1 MYIGRFAPTPSG
13 SLHFG
18 SIVTAIASYLDAKA
32 HQGKWLVKIDDIDQ
46 PRVLK
51 GAENSILNSLELLGL
66 EWDEKP
72 SHQSERIEFYQYYL
86 EALKENGHLY
96 LCSCSR
102 KTIYASGKNGLDG
115 IIYNGACR
123 NMENKDS
130 KKNAYRVK
138 VNNALLMIEDLVQ
151 GKIKQNLANDIGDF
165 IVKRS
170 DQIFAYQFA
179 VVVDNYLDKITHLCR
194 GNDLINSLHRQW
206 YLHRLLSFTFPI
218 SLHIPLAY
226 MHQKKLSK
234 GHGDKISIKGNET
247 ALWVEALKFLGQ
259 PILPE
264 YASSN
269 IKEIIPEAIKKWSI
283 NHIPKSTSIEVVENI
298 HTKLY

>member
-13 SLHFG
+13 PLHYG
-18 SIVTAIASYLDAKA
+18 SVVTAIASYLDAKA

-46 PRVLK
+46 PRVAK
-51 GAENSILNSLELLGL
+51 GAENSILKSLELLGL

-86 EALKENGHLY
+86 ESLKENGHLY

-102 KTIYASGKNGLDG
+102 KTIHASGKNGLDG

-123 NMENKDS
+123 NLGYIDS
-130 KKNAYRVK
+130 MKNAYRVK
-138 VNNALLMIEDLVQ
+138 VNNSLLIIEDLVQ
-151 GKIKQNLANDIGDF
+151 GKIKQKLANDIGDF

-179 VVVDNYLDKITHLCR
+179 VVVDNYLDKLTHLCR
-194 GNDLINSLHRQW
+194 GNDLINSLPRQR
-206 YLHRLLSFTFPI
+206 YLHQLLGFTFPI
-218 SLHIPLAY
+218 SLHIPLAS

-264 YASSN
+264 YTSSN

-283 NHIPKSTSIEVVENI
+283 NHIPKSNSIEVVENI
-298 HTKLY
+298 HT

>member
-13 SLHFG
+13 PLHFG
-18 SIVTAIASYLDAKA
+18 SVVTAIASYLDAKA

-46 PRVLK
+46 PRVTK
-51 GAENSILNSLELLGL
+51 GAENSILKSLELLGL
-66 EWDEKP
+66 EWDDQP
-72 SHQSERIEFYQYYL
+72 LHQSERIEFYQYYL
-86 EALKENGHLY
+86 ETLKESGHLY

-102 KTIYASGKNGLDG
+102 KTIHALGKNGLDG

-123 NMENKDS
+123 NVGHTDS
-130 KKNAYRVK
+130 MKNAYRVK
-138 VNNALLMIEDLVQ
+138 VNNSLLMIEDQVQ

-194 GNDLINSLHRQW
+194 GHDLINSLPRQW

-226 MHQKKLSK
+226 MQQKKLSK
-234 GHGDKISIKGNET
+234 GHGDKISIQGNET

-269 IKEIIPEAIKKWSI
+269 IKEIIPQAIKKWSV
-283 NHIPKSTSIEVVENI
+283 NFIPKSTSIEVDAYI
-298 HTKLY
+298 HT

>member
-32 HQGKWLVKIDDIDQ
+32 HQGKWLVKIDDIDGT
-46 PRVLK
+46 RVLK

-72 SHQSERIEFYQYYL
+72 SHQSERIESYRYYL
-86 EALKENGHLY
+86 DILKKNSHLY

-102 KTIYASGKNGLDG
+102 KTVHALGKKSLDG

-123 NMENKDS
+123 NKGHTDFM
-130 KKNAYRVK
+130 KNAYRVK
-138 VNNALLMIEDLVQ
+138 VNNSPLVIEDLIQ

-165 IVKRS
+165 IVRRS

-179 VVVDNYLDKITHLCR
+179 VVIDNYIDKLTHVCR
-194 GNDLINSLHRQW
+194 GNDLINSLPRQQ
-206 YLHRLLSFTFPI
+206 YLHQLLGFTFPI
-218 SLHIPLAY
+218 SLHIPVATKQ
-226 MHQKKLSK
+226 QKKLSK
-234 GHGDKISIKGNET
+234 GHGDNLSIQDNES
-247 ALWVEALKFLGQ
+247 ALWLEALKFLGQ
-259 PILPE
+259 PIQPE
-264 YASSN
+264 YSTLST
-269 IKEIIPEAIKKWSI
+269 KEIISEAIKKWSV
-283 NHIPKSTSIEVVENI
+283 NYIPKTTLIEVDAHI
-298 HTKLY
+298 HK

>member
-72 SHQSERIEFYQYYL
+72 SHQSDRIEFYQYYL

-102 KTIYASGKNGLDG
+102 KTIHALGRNGLDG

-123 NMENKDS
+123 S
-130 KKNAYRVK
+130 KGHTEFMKNAYRVK
-138 VNNALLMIEDLVQ
+138 VNNSPLVIEDLVQ
-151 GKIKQNLANDIGDF
+151 GKIKQNLENDIGDF

-179 VVVDNYLDKITHLCR
+179 VVVDNYLDKLTHLLR
-194 GNDLINSLHRQW
+194 GNDLINSLPRQQ
-206 YLHRLLSFTFPI
+206 YLHQLLGFTFPI
-218 SLHIPLAY
+218 SLHIPLASK
-226 MHQKKLSK
+226 HQKKLSK

-247 ALWVEALKFLGQ
+247 ALWVKALKFLWQ

-264 YASSN
+264 YAS
-269 IKEIIPEAIKKWSI
+269 
-283 NHIPKSTSIEVVENI
+283 
-298 HTKLY
+298 

>member
-13 SLHFG
+13 PLHFG
-18 SIVTAIASYLDAKA
+18 SVVTAIASYLDAKA

-46 PRVLK
+46 PRVAK
-51 GAENSILNSLELLGL
+51 GAENSILKSLELLGL

-123 NMENKDS
+123 NMGNKDS

-138 VNNALLMIEDLVQ
+138 VNNSPLVIEDLIQ

-165 IVKRS
+165 IVRRS

-179 VVVDNYLDKITHLCR
+179 VVIDNYIDKLTHVCR
-194 GNDLINSLHRQW
+194 GNDLINSLPRQQ
-206 YLHRLLSFTFPI
+206 YLHQLLGFTFPI
-218 SLHIPLAY
+218 SLHIPVATKQ
-226 MHQKKLSK
+226 QKKLSK
-234 GHGDKISIKGNET
+234 GHGDNLSIQDNES
-247 ALWVEALKFLGQ
+247 ALWLEALKFLGQ
-259 PILPE
+259 PIQPE
-264 YASSN
+264 YATLST
-269 IKEIIPEAIKKWSI
+269 KEIISEAIKKWSV
-283 NHIPKSTSIEVVENI
+283 NYIPKTTLIEVDAHI
-298 HTKLY
+298 HK

>member
-46 PRVLK
+46 LRVLK

-72 SHQSERIEFYQYYL
+72 SHQSERIESYRYYL
-86 EALKENGHLY
+86 DILKKNSHLY

-102 KTIYASGKNGLDG
+102 KTVHALGKKSLDG

-123 NMENKDS
+123 NKGHTDFM
-130 KKNAYRVK
+130 KNAYRVK
-138 VNNALLMIEDLVQ
+138 VNNSPLVIEDLIQ

-165 IVKRS
+165 IVRRS

-179 VVVDNYLDKITHLCR
+179 VVIDNYIDKLTHVCR
-194 GNDLINSLHRQW
+194 GNDLINSLPRQQ
-206 YLHRLLSFTFPI
+206 YLHQLLGFTFPI

-269 IKEIIPEAIKKWSI
+269 IKEIIPQAIKKWSV
-283 NHIPKSTSIEVVENI
+283 NFIPKSTSIEVDAYI
-298 HTKLY
+298 HT

>member
-13 SLHFG
+13 PLHFG
-18 SIVTAIASYLDAKA
+18 SVVTAIASYLDSKA

-46 PRVLK
+46 PRVAK
-51 GAENSILNSLELLGL
+51 GAENSILKSVELLGL

-86 EALKENGHLY
+86 EALKENGPLY

-138 VNNALLMIEDLVQ
+138 VNNSLLMIEDLVQ

-194 GNDLINSLHRQW
+194 GNDLINSLPRQW
-206 YLHRLLSFTFPI
+206 YLHQLLSFTFPI

-298 HTKLY
+298 HT

>member
-13 SLHFG
+13 PLHFG
-18 SIVTAIASYLDAKA
+18 SVVTAIASYLDAKA

-46 PRVLK
+46 PRVAK
-51 GAENSILNSLELLGL
+51 GAENSILKSLELLGL
-66 EWDEKP
+66 EWDDKL
-72 SHQSERIEFYQYYL
+72 SHQSERIEFYQNYL
-86 EALKENGHLY
+86 ETLKENGHLY

-102 KTIYASGKNGLDG
+102 KTIHALGKNGLDG

-123 NMENKDS
+123 NMGHTDS
-130 KKNAYRVK
+130 TKNAYRVK
-138 VNNALLMIEDLVQ
+138 VNNSFLMIEDLVQ
-151 GKIKQNLANDIGDF
+151 GKIRQNLANDIGDF
-165 IVKRS
+165 IIKRS

-179 VVVDNYLDKITHLCR
+179 VVVDNYIDNLTHLFR
-194 GNDLINSLHRQW
+194 GNDLINSLSRQR
-206 YLHRLLSFTFPI
+206 YLHQLLGFPFPI
-218 SLHIPLAY
+218 SLHIPLAS

-298 HTKLY
+298 HT

>member
-13 SLHFG
+13 PLHFG
-18 SIVTAIASYLDAKA
+18 SIVTAIVSYLDAKS

-46 PRVLK
+46 PRVAK
-51 GAENSILNSLELLGL
+51 GAENSILKSLELLGL

-102 KTIYASGKNGLDG
+102 KTIHALGKNGLDG

-123 NMENKDS
+123 NMGHTDS
-130 KKNAYRVK
+130 TKNAYRVK
-138 VNNALLMIEDLVQ
+138 VNNSFLMIEDLVQ
-151 GKIKQNLANDIGDF
+151 GKIRQNLANDIGDF
-165 IVKRS
+165 IIKRS

-179 VVVDNYLDKITHLCR
+179 VVVDNYLDKLTHVCR
-194 GNDLINSLHRQW
+194 GNDLINSLPRQQ
-206 YLHRLLSFTFPI
+206 YLHQLLGFTFPI
-218 SLHIPLAY
+218 SLHIPVASK
-226 MHQKKLSK
+226 HQKKLSK
-234 GHGDKISIKGNET
+234 GHGDKILIKGNET
-247 ALWVEALKFLGQ
+247 ALWLEALKFLGQ

-283 NHIPKSTSIEVVENI
+283 NHIPKSTSIKVDAHI
-298 HTKLY
+298 QT

>member
-13 SLHFG
+13 PLHFG

-32 HQGKWLVKIDDIDQ
+32 HQGKWLVKIDDIDR
-46 PRVLK
+46 PRVAK
-51 GAENSILNSLELLGL
+51 GAENSILKSLELLGL

-72 SHQSERIEFYQYYL
+72 SHQSERIEFYKYYL

-102 KTIYASGKNGLDG
+102 KTIHASGKNGLDG
-115 IIYNGACR
+115 IIYNGSCR
-123 NMENKDS
+123 NIEHKDS
-130 KKNAYRVK
+130 MNNAYRVK
-138 VNNALLMIEDLVQ
+138 VNNSLLMIEDLVQ

-165 IVKRS
+165 IIQRS

-179 VVVDNYLDKITHLCR
+179 VVIDNYLDKLTHLCR
-194 GNDLINSLHRQW
+194 GNDLINSLPRQK
-206 YLHRLLSFTFPI
+206 YLHQLLGFSFPI
-218 SLHIPLAY
+218 SLHIPLAS

-234 GHGDKISIKGNET
+234 GHGDNISIKGNET

-269 IKEIIPEAIKKWSI
+269 IKEIIPDAIKKWSI
-283 NHIPKSTSIEVVENI
+283 NHIPKSTSIEVDAHI
-298 HTKLY
+298 HT

>member
-13 SLHFG
+13 PLHFG
-18 SIVTAIASYLDAKA
+18 SIVTAIASYLDAKS
-32 HQGKWLVKIDDIDQ
+32 HQGKWLIKIDDIDQ
-46 PRVLK
+46 PRVAK
-51 GAENSILNSLELLGL
+51 GAENSILKSLELLGL

-86 EALKENGHLY
+86 EVLKENGHLY

-102 KTIYASGKNGLDG
+102 KTIHASGKNGLDG

-123 NMENKDS
+123 SVGHTDS
-130 KKNAYRVK
+130 MKNAYRVK
-138 VNNALLMIEDLVQ
+138 VNNSLLMIEDLVQ
-151 GKIKQNLANDIGDF
+151 GKIKQKLANDIGDF

-179 VVVDNYLDKITHLCR
+179 VVVDNYLDKLTHLLR
-194 GNDLINSLHRQW
+194 GNDLINSLPRQR
-206 YLHRLLSFTFPI
+206 YLHQLLDFTFPI
-218 SLHIPLAY
+218 SLHIPLASK
-226 MHQKKLSK
+226 HQKKLSK

-247 ALWVEALKFLGQ
+247 ALWLEALKFLGQ

-269 IKEIIPEAIKKWSI
+269 IKEIIPEAIKKWSV
-283 NHIPKSTSIEVVENI
+283 NFIPKSTSIEVVENI
-298 HTKLY
+298 HT

>member
-13 SLHFG
+13 PLHFG
-18 SIVTAIASYLDAKA
+18 SIVTAIASYLDAKS
-32 HQGKWLVKIDDIDQ
+32 HQGKWLVKIDDIDR

-86 EALKENGHLY
+86 EVLKENGHLY

-102 KTIYASGKNGLDG
+102 KTIHALGKNGLDG

-123 NMENKDS
+123 NMGHTDS
-130 KKNAYRVK
+130 MKNAYRVK
-138 VNNALLMIEDLVQ
+138 VNNSFLMIEDLVQ

-165 IVKRS
+165 IIKRS

-179 VVVDNYLDKITHLCR
+179 VVVDNYLDKLTHVCR
-194 GNDLINSLHRQW
+194 GNDLINSLPRQQ
-206 YLHRLLSFTFPI
+206 YLHQLLGFTFPI
-218 SLHIPLAY
+218 SLHIPVASK
-226 MHQKKLSK
+226 HQKKLSK
-234 GHGDKISIKGNET
+234 GHGDKILIKGNET
-247 ALWVEALKFLGQ
+247 ALWLEALKFLGQ

-269 IKEIIPEAIKKWSI
+269 INEIIPEAIKKWSI
-283 NHIPKSTSIEVVENI
+283 NHIPKSTSIEVGENI
-298 HTKLY
+298 HT

>member
-13 SLHFG
+13 PLHFG
-18 SIVTAIASYLDAKA
+18 SIVTAIVSYLDAKS

-46 PRVLK
+46 PRVAK
-51 GAENSILNSLELLGL
+51 GAENSILKSLELLGL

-86 EALKENGHLY
+86 EVLKENGHLY
-96 LCSCSR
+96 LCNCSR
-102 KTIYASGKNGLDG
+102 KTIHASGKNGLDG

-123 NMENKDS
+123 NLGYIDS
-130 KKNAYRVK
+130 MKNAYRVK
-138 VNNALLMIEDLVQ
+138 VNNSLLIIEDLVQ
-151 GKIKQNLANDIGDF
+151 GKIKQKLANDIGDF

-179 VVVDNYLDKITHLCR
+179 VVVDNYLDKLTYLCR
-194 GNDLINSLHRQW
+194 GNDLINSLPRQR
-206 YLHRLLSFTFPI
+206 YLHQLLGFTFPI
-218 SLHIPLAY
+218 SLHIPLAS

-234 GHGDKISIKGNET
+234 GHGDKISIKGNES

-269 IKEIIPEAIKKWSI
+269 VKEIIPEAIKKWSI
-283 NHIPKSTSIEVVENI
+283 NHIPKSTSIEVDAHI
-298 HTKLY
+298 HT

>member
-13 SLHFG
+13 PLHFG
-18 SIVTAIASYLDAKA
+18 SVVTAIASYLDAKA
-32 HQGKWLVKIDDIDQ
+32 HQGKWLVKIDDIDR

-51 GAENSILNSLELLGL
+51 GAENSILKSLELLGL

-86 EALKENGHLY
+86 EVLKENGHLY

-102 KTIYASGKNGLDG
+102 KTIHASGKNGLDG
-115 IIYNGACR
+115 IIYDGACR
-123 NMENKDS
+123 NLGHTDS
-130 KKNAYRVK
+130 MKNAYRVK
-138 VNNALLMIEDLVQ
+138 VNNSLLIIEDLVQ

-179 VVVDNYLDKITHLCR
+179 VVVDNYLDKLTHLCR
-194 GNDLINSLHRQW
+194 GNDLINSLTRQR
-206 YLHRLLSFTFPI
+206 YLHQLLGFTFPI
-218 SLHIPLAY
+218 SLHIPLAS

-283 NHIPKSTSIEVVENI
+283 NLIPKSTSIEVVENI
-298 HTKLY
+298 HT

>member
-13 SLHFG
+13 PLHFG
-18 SIVTAIASYLDAKA
+18 SVVTAIASYLDAKA

-46 PRVLK
+46 PRVAK
-51 GAENSILNSLELLGL
+51 GSENSILKSLELLGL
-66 EWDEKP
+66 EWDDKL

-86 EALKENGHLY
+86 ETLKENGHIY

-102 KTIYASGKNGLDG
+102 KTIHASGKNGLDG

-123 NMENKDS
+123 NMGHTDS
-130 KKNAYRVK
+130 MKNAYRVK
-138 VNNALLMIEDLVQ
+138 VNNSLLMIEDLVQ
-151 GKIKQNLANDIGDF
+151 GKIKQKLANDIGDF
-165 IVKRS
+165 IIQRS

-179 VVVDNYLDKITHLCR
+179 VVVDNYLDKLTHLCR
-194 GNDLINSLHRQW
+194 GNDLINSLTRQR
-206 YLHRLLSFTFPI
+206 YLHQLLGFTFPI
-218 SLHIPLAY
+218 SLHIPLAS

-247 ALWVEALKFLGQ
+247 ALWLEALKFLGQ

-298 HTKLY
+298 HT

>member
-102 KTIYASGKNGLDG
+102 KTIHASGKNGLDG

-123 NMENKDS
+123 NVGHTDS
-130 KKNAYRVK
+130 MKNAYRVK
-138 VNNALLMIEDLVQ
+138 VNNSPLVIEDLIQ

-179 VVVDNYLDKITHLCR
+179 VVVDNYLDKLTHVCR
-194 GNDLINSLHRQW
+194 GNDLINSLPRQR
-206 YLHRLLSFTFPI
+206 YLHQLLDFTFPI
-218 SLHIPLAY
+218 SLHIPLASK
-226 MHQKKLSK
+226 HQKKLSK

-247 ALWVEALKFLGQ
+247 ALWVEALKF
-259 PILPE
+259 
-264 YASSN
+264 
-269 IKEIIPEAIKKWSI
+269 
-283 NHIPKSTSIEVVENI
+283 
-298 HTKLY
+298 

>member
-13 SLHFG
+13 PLHFG
-18 SIVTAIASYLDAKA
+18 SVVTAIASYLDAKA

-46 PRVLK
+46 PRVAK
-51 GAENSILNSLELLGL
+51 GAENSILKSLELLGL

-86 EALKENGHLY
+86 EVLKENGHLY

-102 KTIYASGKNGLDG
+102 KTIHASGKNGLDG

-123 NMENKDS
+123 NMGHTDS
-130 KKNAYRVK
+130 MKNAYRVK
-138 VNNALLMIEDLVQ
+138 VNNSLLMIEDLVQ
-151 GKIKQNLANDIGDF
+151 GKIKQKLANDIGDF

-179 VVVDNYLDKITHLCR
+179 VVIDNYLDKLTHVCR
-194 GNDLINSLHRQW
+194 GNDLINSLPRQQ
-206 YLHRLLSFTFPI
+206 YLHQLLGFPFPI
-218 SLHIPLAY
+218 SLHIPLAS

-234 GHGDKISIKGNET
+234 GHGDKISIQDNET
-247 ALWVEALKFLGQ
+247 ALWIEVLKFLGQ

-269 IKEIIPEAIKKWSI
+269 VKEIIPEAIKKWSI
-283 NHIPKSTSIEVVENI
+283 NHIPKSTSIEVDAHI
-298 HTKLY
+298 HT